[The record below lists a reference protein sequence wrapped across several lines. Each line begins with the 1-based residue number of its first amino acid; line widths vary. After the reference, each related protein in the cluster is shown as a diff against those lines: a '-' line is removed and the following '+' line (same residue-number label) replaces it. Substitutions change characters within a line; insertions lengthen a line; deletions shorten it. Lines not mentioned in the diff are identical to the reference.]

1 MKEIIINEDNIEDS
15 EVTDT
20 NIIENC
26 VFINDNKVLLKNHH
40 NSYYFVH
47 KDELNKSYEVE
58 PFLVK
63 KIYEEDYPF
72 IGDNTLLIKNFY
84 LIKEKIDIKDSIWIC
99 LNDVITLLKEKMYD
113 NPRVQDVTKEI
124 IEVIEYLLTILN

>member
-26 VFINDNKVLLKNHH
+26 VFINDNKVLLKSHH
-40 NSYYFVH
+40 NSYYFIH